1 MHETDTQ
8 VPRLQFRTQGRQYVT
23 DDKRLATV
31 IGPEQGRRLRLAAR
45 VQSKPI
51 GRLLTELLDAH
62 LPSAAELADAIR
74 NGASADDRASAS

>member
-1 MHETDTQ
+1 MTDSD
-8 VPRLQFRTQGRQYVT
+8 R
-23 DDKRLATV
+23 RLATV

-62 LPSAAELADAIR
+62 LPSVAELADQIR
-74 NGASADDRASAS
+74 NGATSDDDAQ